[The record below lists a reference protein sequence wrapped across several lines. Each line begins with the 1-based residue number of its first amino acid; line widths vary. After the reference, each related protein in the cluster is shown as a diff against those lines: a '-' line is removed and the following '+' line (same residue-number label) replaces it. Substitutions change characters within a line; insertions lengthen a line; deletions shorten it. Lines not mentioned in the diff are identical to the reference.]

1 MFHLLVAL
9 LFSIF
14 FKCWTDVTFHKEVVG
29 PVIQLEQ
36 LGLEVMQQKVLET
49 RTRSLHNDEG

>member
-1 MFHLLVAL
+1 MFHILVAL

-14 FKCWTDVTFHKEVVG
+14 LKCWTDATFHKEVVG